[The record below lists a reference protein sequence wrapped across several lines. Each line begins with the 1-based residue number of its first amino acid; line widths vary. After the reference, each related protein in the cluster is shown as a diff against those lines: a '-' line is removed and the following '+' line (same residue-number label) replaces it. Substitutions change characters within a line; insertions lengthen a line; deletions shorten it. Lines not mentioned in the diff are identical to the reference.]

1 MVSDTVP
8 DTVNISALFD
18 YLSRRNSD
26 TQPRLIET
34 HISWVLIAG
43 EFAYKIKKPV
53 KFAFVN
59 FLTLD
64 RRKHFCEEEI
74 RLNRRFAPEIYLG
87 VVPITFNATQQNWT
101 IDPAVTPAPDEI
113 VDWAVKMKAFDADA
127 TLDRAAT
134 IEPAQIDA
142 IADVIAQFHKNEA
155 PIPADSPLGTAAEVA
170 RIARENLAELVA
182 MLPADPRVQALHQ
195 WTEEE
200 IDRLS
205 PLFVARQQ
213 QGAIK
218 EGHGDLHLGNIA
230 MVNGRPL
237 IFDRIEFSDTL
248 RCIDVMSEIAFLF
261 MDLCARNHRPM
272 AWRLLNRWLEHTGDY
287 AGVATLLFYAA
298 YRALVRAK
306 ISLHQKKSDD
316 ANRYLNLVVEF
327 STRATPT
334 LTLMHGFSGSG
345 KTYVSQQLLEAK
357 GAIRLRS
364 DVERKRLHSLAAQ
377 ESSRSALNTALYQDQ
392 ATQDTF
398 QHLEQQASLLL
409 LAGFSVI
416 VDATFLRR
424 SLREQFIAVA
434 RREKL
439 RVTIVDVDVSPETC
453 RERIQRRQQ
462 RSKDASEATLNVL
475 AYQLQSADPLTPE
488 ELAITKTVSE
498 ALG

>member
-1 MVSDTVP
+1 MP
-8 DTVNISALFD
+8 DTVNIHALLD
-18 YLSRRNSD
+18 DLSGRYPG

-43 EFAYKIKKPV
+43 KFAYKIKKPV
-53 KFAFVN
+53 KFAFVD

-87 VVPITFNATQQNWT
+87 MVPITFNAANNSWR
-101 IDPAVTPAPDEI
+101 IDPAVTAAPSEI
-113 VDWAVKMKAFDADA
+113 AEWAVKMKAFDANA
-127 TLDRAAT
+127 TLDQAAT
-134 IEPAQIDA
+134 IEPSQIDA
-142 IADVIAQFHKNEA
+142 IADRIAQFHQSEPA
-155 PIPADSPLGTAAEVA
+155 IPTDSPLGSATEVA

-182 MLPADPRVQALHQ
+182 MLPDDPRVQALRR

-200 IDRLS
+200 VNRLS
-205 PLFVARQQ
+205 PLFTARSQ

-237 IFDRIEFSDTL
+237 IFDCIEFTDTL

-261 MDLCARNHRPM
+261 MDLCARAYRPL

-287 AGVATLLFYAA
+287 AGVVTLPFYAA

-316 ANRYLNLVVEF
+316 ADRYLNLAVEF
-327 STRATPT
+327 STRTTPT

-345 KTYVSQQLLEAK
+345 KTYVSQQLLEAR
-357 GAIRLRS
+357 GLIRLRS
-364 DVERKRLHSLAAQ
+364 DVERKRLHGLAVQ

-398 QHLEQQASLLL
+398 KHLEQQASLLL
-409 LAGFSVI
+409 QAGFGVI

-424 SLREQFIAVA
+424 SLREQFISVA
-434 RREKL
+434 RQEKL
-439 RVTIVDVDVSPETC
+439 AVTIVDVNVNPETC
-453 RERIQRRQQ
+453 RERILQRQRQN
-462 RSKDASEATLNVL
+462 KDASEATLAVL
-475 AYQLQSADPLTPE
+475 EQQLKTADPLSPA

-498 ALG
+498 ALD